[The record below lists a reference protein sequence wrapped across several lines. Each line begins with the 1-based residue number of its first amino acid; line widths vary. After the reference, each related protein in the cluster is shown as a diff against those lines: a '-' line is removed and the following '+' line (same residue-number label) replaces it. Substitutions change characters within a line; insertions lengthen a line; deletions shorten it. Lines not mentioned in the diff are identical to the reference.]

1 MQERYIERK
10 SVAWA
15 KSRGW
20 LVRKLQWIG
29 HNGAPD
35 RFFAKAR
42 RIVLI
47 EFKQKGKKPTGL
59 QAKEIENL
67 RAAGVE
73 VHVCDDIETVKAI
86 LEGESN
92 PRKRRDHSDFI

>member
-47 EFKQKGKKPTGL
+47 EFKQKGKKPTGCKPKRSRTFGL
-59 QAKEIENL
+59 PGSKSMSATTL
-67 RAAGVE
+67 R
-73 VHVCDDIETVKAI
+73 
-86 LEGESN
+86 
-92 PRKRRDHSDFI
+92 P